1 MTSLWCSCCMQVSVC
16 VCWWFKKIP
25 GRNLSTGDGVFF
37 AVFCCALQGIRKLV
51 IVCFKA
57 SNNQTQQSLN
67 VSSGL
72 TVWGLKSC
80 KG

>member
-1 MTSLWCSCCMQVSVC
+1 MFAGGLKKFLAETSLLVM
-16 VCWWFKKIP
+16 
-25 GRNLSTGDGVFF
+25 GGFF

-57 SNNQTQQSLN
+57 SNNQTQRSLN